1 MAHEQVSSRAAGARL
16 GSVKLERAQRASTS
30 TWLPIDGCF
39 AGEGI
44 SAWMAWVTGAVIAV
58 IGLLN
63 FDEDSS
69 WPAWANIVAGLWAVI
84 APWATH
90 FAAVEAA
97 MWSHVI
103 VGLVVIATSLAKLYG
118 HNWTPR
124 VPA

>member
-1 MAHEQVSSRAAGARL
+1 MNKNTSESLAYAVATLQAILGAGLFVAP
-16 GSVKLERAQRASTS
+16 
-30 TWLPIDGCF
+30 WLFGF

-58 IGLLN
+58 VGLLN
-63 FDEDSS
+63 IAEDSN
-69 WPAWANIVAGLWAVI
+69 WPAWANLVAALWAVI
-84 APWATH
+84 APWAAQ

-97 MWSHVI
+97 MWSHVV
-103 VGLVVIATSLAKLYG
+103 VGVAVKATSLAKLYRG

>member
-1 MAHEQVSSRAAGARL
+1 MNKNTSENLAYAVAMLQAFLGAGLFVAP
-16 GSVKLERAQRASTS
+16 
-30 TWLPIDGCF
+30 WLFGF

-44 SAWMAWVTGAVIAV
+44 SAWMAWATGAAFAV

-69 WPAWANIVAGLWAVI
+69 WPAWANMVAGLWAVI
-84 APWATH
+84 APWATQ

-103 VGLVVIATSLAKLYG
+103 VGVVVIATSLAKLYG
-118 HNWTPR
+118 GHNWTPR